1 MMITA
6 VPREALG
13 IVWGDVAK
21 VLIKSVETSKGKFH
35 IDDVYKDVESGMYG
49 LWLIIDDERE
59 GMNVIA
65 AITTRIIQYP
75 SRKAL
80 AMDWLGGSRMGEWL
94 PMAQK
99 TLEGYAKECGCS
111 HLESYGR
118 KAWKR
123 WLGKYGWEPEYIAY
137 RMELG
142 NG

>member
-49 LWLIIDDERE
+49 LWLIIDDEKE

-99 TLEGYAKECGCS
+99 TLKEYAKECGCS
-111 HLESYGR
+111 HLEGYGR

-137 RMELG
+137 RMELE

>member
-6 VPREALG
+6 VPREALRV
-13 IVWGDVAK
+13 VWGDVAR
-21 VLIKSVETSKGKFH
+21 VLNKSVETSKGKFH

-49 LWLIIDDERE
+49 LWLIIDDEKE

-99 TLEGYAKECGCS
+99 TLKEYAKECGCS
-111 HLESYGR
+111 HLEGYGR